1 MNRDSSDE
9 YVERAI
15 QKSMERF
22 KREVALLA
30 EINAEITKLTAT
42 DKGDYYKA
50 QDQPRKIEQPMT
62 Y

>member
-22 KREVALLA
+22 NREVALLA

-42 DKGDYYKA
+42 DKEDYYKA
-50 QDQPRKIEQPMT
+50 QD
-62 Y
+62 